1 MSNYAIEV
9 LKEEEK
15 HLEYI
20 REKGVGFK
28 YEDLRDI
35 RQAIADLEEKDM
47 QRQMRREAE
56 E

>member
-1 MSNYAIEV
+1 MNHAIEV

-35 RQAIADLEEKDM
+35 HQGIEDLKEKEA
-47 QRQMRREAE
+47 QRQMAREGE
-56 E
+56 